1 MVETKDDNK
10 SVDPLV
16 LNLLSTTGRGLKPW
30 ARRFISWLTIRFM
43 IDISIVKWG
52 NINQQTYLG
61 PTSRASSIYNSGLIW
76 LLPIKL
82 APMLVEFRGPPF
94 QETPWAI
101 PYIPFLTHHTIL
113 AFPLQWIRL
122 DPPETH
128 EIIMKSIIF
137 VGENTWTSHF
147 LSPVFVTELPPKIL
161 HETGRE
167 KVAQTSTGAQ
177 VASEFYVL
185 LEGSGAHPGV
195 LQWFRAFHGISWHL
209 AHGKNLRK
217 TRFSIQLRW
226 FYNSFLELARQR
238 FDTKNGVPRISEQ
251 WTATSIGVPT

>member
-1 MVETKDDNK
+1 MGKAVYKLAYD
-10 SVDPLV
+10 S
-16 LNLLSTTGRGLKPW
+16 
-30 ARRFISWLTIRFM
+30 IM

-167 KVAQTSTGAQ
+167 KWPRLPLEPRWLRSFTFCSKEVGRTQESSSDSGHFMAFGSWKK
-177 VASEFYVL
+177 SPENEIFYPAKMIL
-185 LEGSGAHPGV
+185 L
-195 LQWFRAFHGISWHL
+195 FGISKTKIWHEKW
-209 AHGKNLRK
+209 GPKNFWTVNCNIHWGSHIAVSQENDRHFFRLVFPMVFWLCV
-217 TRFSIQLRW
+217 FS
-226 FYNSFLELARQR
+226 
-238 FDTKNGVPRISEQ
+238 
-251 WTATSIGVPT
+251 

>member
-113 AFPLQWIRL
+113 AFLLQ
-122 DPPETH
+122 
-128 EIIMKSIIF
+128 
-137 VGENTWTSHF
+137 
-147 LSPVFVTELPPKIL
+147 
-161 HETGRE
+161 
-167 KVAQTSTGAQ
+167 
-177 VASEFYVL
+177 
-185 LEGSGAHPGV
+185 
-195 LQWFRAFHGISWHL
+195 
-209 AHGKNLRK
+209 
-217 TRFSIQLRW
+217 
-226 FYNSFLELARQR
+226 
-238 FDTKNGVPRISEQ
+238 
-251 WTATSIGVPT
+251 